1 MGDETLIRDGDGEN
15 LSDGETRLVSRSIP
29 DLEREKETSGGEE
42 MGLVVVSKIFVEEGS
57 QKRTGGVEDGLMGNQ
72 LVSIAPVCSKGQ
84 GDSGSAPALAKSSP
98 WAKKQQDGVQAEAF
112 IDIVNGVASMAI
124 PDAIFDES
132 ELLWKSY
139 VVGYFI
145 GDAPHVGSIHAT
157 VNRIWAAPKGGTRI
171 DVQFIEKNTVLF
183 RIENSQMRARV
194 IQRKY
199 WHIADIPLVVNV
211 WSPESALNPP
221 DLSAMP
227 LWVDLRG
234 VPNNLHSHKGLR
246 CLSKAAG
253 KFVKLHPNTE
263 KCVRL
268 DVARVLVEV
277 NLHQELVEK
286 ISFRDKDGRTCE
298 IDVTFPWLPS
308 HCTVCK
314 KWGHKGQDCSSKEIK
329 ILTKETDKALSS
341 KFAAITQDGGK
352 AISVEGTIE
361 SLLHDLEAL
370 TPKPSSDKVVE
381 LVETDKGIDHQ
392 KEDTAQKKNFGMGDL
407 QAIQISEPTTEAFRA
422 NVAEGWALVHGK
434 KQGKDLVEDE
444 ELVVSPSRFRPLQ
457 DIDEEE
463 EEDNIDEYGKETE
476 EGEILESKEEEKK
489 RQQTQASLRGKKL
502 AAGSAHKPSRSKV
515 IRTKDLLYMGKQG
528 TSKKSSVRKI

>member
-1 MGDETLIRDGDGEN
+1 MGDETLIGDGDGEN
-15 LSDGETRLVSRSIP
+15 LTDGEARLVSRSIP
-29 DLEREKETSGGEE
+29 DLERTKETSGGEE
-42 MGLVVVSKIFVEEGS
+42 MGLVEVSKICEEEGS
-57 QKRTGGVEDGLMGNQ
+57 PKHTGGVEDGLMGNQ
-72 LVSIAPVCSKGQ
+72 LVGIAPVCSKEQ
-84 GDSGSAPALAKSSP
+84 GDSGSVPAPTRSSP
-98 WAKKQQDGVQAEAF
+98 WVKRQQDGVEAEAS

-124 PDAIFDES
+124 PDAIFDEA

-221 DLSAMP
+221 DLSSMP

-234 VPNNLHSHKGLR
+234 VPNNLYSHKGLR

-286 ISFRDKDGRTCE
+286 ISFRDKDERTCE
-298 IDVTFPWLPS
+298 IDVSFPWLPS
-308 HCTVCK
+308 RCTVCK

-329 ILTKETDKALSS
+329 ILTKENDKALSS
-341 KFAAITQDGGK
+341 NFAAIPQDGGK

-361 SLLHDLEAL
+361 RLLHDLEAL
-370 TPKPSSDKVVE
+370 TPKPSSDKVAE

-392 KEDTAQKKNFGMGDL
+392 KEDTAQKKTFGMGDL
-407 QAIQISEPTTEAFRA
+407 QAIQISEPTTE
-422 NVAEGWALVHGK
+422 V
-434 KQGKDLVEDE
+434 
-444 ELVVSPSRFRPLQ
+444 
-457 DIDEEE
+457 
-463 EEDNIDEYGKETE
+463 
-476 EGEILESKEEEKK
+476 
-489 RQQTQASLRGKKL
+489 
-502 AAGSAHKPSRSKV
+502 
-515 IRTKDLLYMGKQG
+515 
-528 TSKKSSVRKI
+528 